1 MDWAIPNWTVNW
13 MIVDVIEDERDIHI
27 TAYPNNSPDACPNCR
42 ATGELL
48 QFGKRNRHYLDIPIR
63 GKRVNIHVPHQ
74 RWRCKACGRTFC
86 ETPGEMHPIRRMT
99 KRLVAYIEAEAQNK
113 TLVALADEVGV
124 TEGTIRNIC
133 RA

>member
-1 MDWAIPNWTVNW
+1 
-13 MIVDVIEDERDIHI
+13 VDVIEDERDIHI
-27 TAYPNNSPDACPNCR
+27 TAYPNNSPDACPNCS

-48 QFGKRNRHYLDIPIR
+48 QFGQRNRHYLDIPIQC
-63 GKRVNIHVPHQ
+63 KRVNIHVSHQ

-86 ETPGEMHPIRRMT
+86 ETPGEMHPVRRMT